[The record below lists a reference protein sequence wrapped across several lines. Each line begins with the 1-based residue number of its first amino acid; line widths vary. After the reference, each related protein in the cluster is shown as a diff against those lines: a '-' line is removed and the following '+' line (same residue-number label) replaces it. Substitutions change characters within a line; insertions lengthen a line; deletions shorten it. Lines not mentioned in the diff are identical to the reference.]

1 MTEYI
6 PHGMGLLDFLESWG
20 FPVSSVPLVLC
31 GSGRRRLLERA

>member
-31 GSGRRRLLERA
+31 GSGRRRLLERE